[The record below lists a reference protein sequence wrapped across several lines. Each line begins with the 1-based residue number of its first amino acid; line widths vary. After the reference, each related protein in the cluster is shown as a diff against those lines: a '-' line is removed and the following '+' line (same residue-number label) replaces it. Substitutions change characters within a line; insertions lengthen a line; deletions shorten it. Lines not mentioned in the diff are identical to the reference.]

1 MLWWELSIVNHMIEQ
16 KDQITLI
23 EKYLHGHLDP
33 EERISFEK
41 QLNSDPE
48 LAKKTSS
55 YRDSYNVEVSQ
66 HRYKFKRGLLAV
78 GRKGKNLSQNIA
90 DLHKKKTVVKILGIF
105 IVLIICLVS
114 TYFIVDKSSDNI
126 ALFNQ
131 YYNESLAAHP
141 LLRDIDLEQEETNGI
156 AHYQNRDLSRAI
168 PALEKEIIVSPGD
181 ARLYLYLGLTYLESN
196 LDEKALV
203 NFKMAESLSED
214 KIRDSAIWYM
224 ALTELKLNHTKEAK
238 QTLVQLI
245 KNTGTSSYTSKAR
258 VLLRQL

>member
-1 MLWWELSIVNHMIEQ
+1 MIEE
-16 KDQITLI
+16 KDQIALI

-33 EERISFEK
+33 EERTSFEK
-41 QLNSDPE
+41 QLNSDSE

-55 YRDSYNVEVSQ
+55 YRDSYNLEISQ
-66 HRYKFKRGLLAV
+66 HRHKFQRGLLAV
-78 GRKGKNLSQNIA
+78 GRTSKKLSKNIS

-105 IVLIICLVS
+105 LVFIICFIS
-114 TYFIVDKSSDNI
+114 TYFILDKSSDNI

-141 LLRDIDLEQEETNGI
+141 LLRDINLEQHETHGI
-156 AHYQNRDLSRAI
+156 SHYQNRDFSRAI
-168 PALEKEIIVSPGD
+168 PALEKEIIVSPGE

-203 NFKMAESLSED
+203 NFKKAESLSED

-245 KNTGTSSYTSKAR
+245 NNTGTSSYTSKAR